1 MKIKIYS
8 LVVSLVFIPVAVLGQ
23 FLGSYL
29 GYFLYFIYDKIMFL
43 NLPVFI
49 YETAPLVISG
59 VVAGGASAFSVSKIY
74 KSYDLIFVTIIPLII
89 VLIAFLGDLSLLAK
103 EGLGLKSISPIL
115 RELATISIYYYFLKN
130 KYFLKQ

>member
-8 LVVSLVFIPVAVLGQ
+8 LVVSLIFIPVAILGQ

-43 NLPVFI
+43 NLPVFML
-49 YETAPLVISG
+49 ETAPLIISG
-59 VVAGGASAFSVSKIY
+59 IVAGSASAFSVSKIY

-115 RELATISIYYYFLKN
+115 RELATISIYYYLLKD

>member
-8 LVVSLVFIPVAVLGQ
+8 LVVSLIFIPVAILGQ

-43 NLPVFI
+43 NLPVFML
-49 YETAPLVISG
+49 ETAPLIISG
-59 VVAGGASAFSVSKIY
+59 IVAGSASAFSVSKLY
-74 KSYDLIFVTIIPLII
+74 KSYDLIFATIIPLII
-89 VLIAFLGDLSLLAK
+89 VLIALLGNFTLLTK
-103 EGLGLKSISPIL
+103 EGLGFKSISHIL

>member
-49 YETAPLVISG
+49 YETAPLIISG
-59 VVAGGASAFSVSKIY
+59 IVAGSASAFSVSKLY
-74 KSYDLIFVTIIPLII
+74 KSYDLIFATIIPLII
-89 VLIAFLGDLSLLAK
+89 VLIALLGNFTFLTK
-103 EGLGLKSISPIL
+103 EGLGFKSISPIL

-130 KYFLKQ
+130 KFFLRQ

>member
-8 LVVSLVFIPVAVLGQ
+8 LVVSLIFIPVAILGQ

-43 NLPVFI
+43 NLPVFML
-49 YETAPLVISG
+49 ETAPLIISG
-59 VVAGGASAFSVSKIY
+59 IVAGSASAFSVSKLY
-74 KSYDLIFVTIIPLII
+74 KSYDLIFATIIPLII
-89 VLIAFLGDLSLLAK
+89 VLIALLGNFTLLTK
-103 EGLGLKSISPIL
+103 EGLGFKSISPIL

-130 KYFLKQ
+130 EFFLRQ

>member
-8 LVVSLVFIPVAVLGQ
+8 LVVSLIFIPVAILGQ

-43 NLPVFI
+43 NLPVFML
-49 YETAPLVISG
+49 ETAPLIISG
-59 VVAGGASAFSVSKIY
+59 IVAGSASAFSVSKLY

-89 VLIAFLGDLSLLAK
+89 VLIAFLGDLSLLTK
-103 EGLGLKSISPIL
+103 DGLGFKSISPIL

>member
-8 LVVSLVFIPVAVLGQ
+8 LVVSLIFIPVAILGQ

-43 NLPVFI
+43 NLPVFML
-49 YETAPLVISG
+49 ETAPLIISG
-59 VVAGGASAFSVSKIY
+59 IVAGSASAFSVSKLY

-115 RELATISIYYYFLKN
+115 RELATISIYYYLLKD

>member
-8 LVVSLVFIPVAVLGQ
+8 LVVSLIFIPVAVLGQ

-43 NLPVFI
+43 NLPVFML
-49 YETAPLVISG
+49 ETAPSVISG
-59 VVAGGASAFSVSKIY
+59 VVAGSASAFSVSKIY
-74 KSYDLIFVTIIPLII
+74 KNYNLIFAMIAPLAI
-89 VLIAFLGDLSLLAK
+89 VLIALIGDVMILSK
-103 EGLGLKSISPIL
+103 EGLGFKSISPIL
-115 RELATISIYYYFLKN
+115 RELATIFIYYYFLKD